1 MDMSAQTHKVGVH
14 FKALYESIFRAPL
27 RIITKFFFAFWVPL
41 PDYDKGQGWPE
52 TTTLL
57 CRGYQLKYH
66 PVSEIGQLKISV
78 IRHTIK
84 NTYCSGFVVYLR
96 TSLTWPRDKLLFR
109 FKRVHS
115 GAGRWNLSWEMGEL
129 EFCAHNSVPS
139 ADLKSNAELWLA
151 LPLCAQFFWPM
162 RN

>member
-1 MDMSAQTHKVGVH
+1 MSLSSSTDRTSKTLKVINGLWAF
-14 FKALYESIFRAPL
+14 FKLLNYQRPCYWILKLLGRYSTLIPLYL
-27 RIITKFFFAFWVPL
+27 YNWKVV
-41 PDYDKGQGWPE
+41 
-52 TTTLL
+52 
-57 CRGYQLKYH
+57 YH
-66 PVSEIGQLKISV
+66 PESEIGQLQISV
-78 IRHTIK
+78 IIQAIK
-84 NTYCSGFVVYLR
+84 DTYCFGFVVYLK

-115 GAGRWNLSWEMGEL
+115 GAGRWNLSWKMGEL
-129 EFCAHNSVPS
+129 EFCAHNSVAT

>member
-1 MDMSAQTHKVGVH
+1 MLHWHKFCDT
-14 FKALYESIFRAPL
+14 FKNGL
-27 RIITKFFFAFWVPL
+27 FFIRSTFWQNR
-41 PDYDKGQGWPE
+41 DN
-52 TTTLL
+52 LL
-57 CRGYQLKYH
+57 KLNVLQKPWLSQLSLEARYH
-66 PVSEIGQLKISV
+66 PESEIGQLQISV
-78 IRHTIK
+78 IIHTIK

-109 FKRVHS
+109 FKRVHL

-129 EFCAHNSVPS
+129 EFCAHNSVAT

-151 LPLCAQFFWPM
+151 LPLCAQCFWPM